1 MIALNDARR
10 SFRMSD
16 KLHFD
21 LVSPERRLFAG
32 DVDQVVV
39 PGEEGDFGVLPQH
52 APFMS
57 VIRPGAIT
65 VMNDGGSE
73 RTFIHGG
80 FAEVTASGLTILAEE
95 AIPMSEIDASKL
107 AQDLADAREDVDTA
121 KSDEERGHAED
132 LVAKFEAMQ
141 GAMAN

>member
-1 MIALNDARR
+1 MA
-10 SFRMSD
+10 D

-80 FAEVTASGLTILAEE
+80 FAEVTPNGLTILAEE
-95 AIPMSEIDASKL
+95 AIPMAEIDAGKL
-107 AQDLADAREDVDTA
+107 AQDLQDAREDVSVA
-121 KSDEERGHAED
+121 KSDEEREHAEA
-132 LVAKFEAMQ
+132 LVAKYEAMTT
-141 GAMAN
+141 ALAN

>member
-1 MIALNDARR
+1 MA
-10 SFRMSD
+10 D

-21 LVSPERRLFAG
+21 LVSPERRVFSG
-32 DVDQVVV
+32 EVDQVVV

-65 VMNDGGSE
+65 VMNGADSE

-80 FAEVTASGLTILAEE
+80 FAEVTPAGLTILAEE
-95 AIPMSEIDASKL
+95 AIPVSEIDVGSL
-107 AQDLADAREDVDTA
+107 AQDIADTREDIGLS
-121 KSDEERGHAED
+121 KSDEEREAAEVK
-132 LVAKFEAMQ
+132 LAKLEAMQ
-141 GAMAN
+141 AAVAN

>member
-1 MIALNDARR
+1 MA
-10 SFRMSD
+10 D

-80 FAEVTASGLTILAEE
+80 FAEVTPNGLTILAEE
-95 AIPMSEIDASKL
+95 AIPMSEIDAGKL
-107 AQDLADAREDVDTA
+107 AQDLQDAREDVGVA
-121 KSDEERGHAED
+121 KSDEEREHAEA
-132 LVAKFEAMQ
+132 LVAKYEAMTS
-141 GAMAN
+141 ALAN

>member
-1 MIALNDARR
+1 MA
-10 SFRMSD
+10 D

-80 FAEVTASGLTILAEE
+80 FAEVTPNGLTILAEE
-95 AIPMSEIDASKL
+95 AIPMSEMDATKL
-107 AQDLADAREDVDTA
+107 AQDLQDAREDVGVA
-121 KSDEERGHAED
+121 KSDEEREHAEA
-132 LVAKFEAMQ
+132 LVAKYEAMT
-141 GAMAN
+141 AALAN

>member
-1 MIALNDARR
+1 MA
-10 SFRMSD
+10 D

-32 DVDQVVV
+32 AVDQVVV
-39 PGEEGDFGVLPQH
+39 PGEEGDFGVLPNH

-65 VMNDGGSE
+65 VLNDGTSE

-80 FAEVTASGLTILAEE
+80 FAEVTPAGLTILAEE
-95 AIPMSEIDASKL
+95 AIPMSEIDADKL
-107 AQDLADAREDVDTA
+107 AQDLSNAREDVATA
-121 KSDEERGHAED
+121 KSDEAREHAEG
-132 LVAKFEAMQ
+132 LVAKFEAMK
-141 GAMAN
+141 AALAN

>member
-1 MIALNDARR
+1 MA
-10 SFRMSD
+10 D

-80 FAEVTASGLTILAEE
+80 FAEVTPNGLTILAEE
-95 AIPMSEIDASKL
+95 AIPMSEIDAAKL
-107 AQDLADAREDVDTA
+107 AQDLQDAREDVGVA
-121 KSDEERGHAED
+121 KSDEEREHAEA
-132 LVAKFEAMQ
+132 LVAKYEAMTT
-141 GAMAN
+141 ALAN

>member
-1 MIALNDARR
+1 MA
-10 SFRMSD
+10 D

-32 DVDQVVV
+32 AVDQVVV
-39 PGEEGDFGVLPQH
+39 PGEEGDFGVLPNH

-65 VMNDGGSE
+65 VLNDGTSE

-80 FAEVTASGLTILAEE
+80 FAEVTPAGLTILAEE
-95 AIPMSEIDASKL
+95 AIPMSEIDAEKL
-107 AQDLADAREDVDTA
+107 AQDLSDAREDVATA
-121 KSDEERGHAED
+121 KTDEAREHAEG
-132 LVAKFEAMQ
+132 LVAKFEAMK
-141 GAMAN
+141 AALAN

>member
-1 MIALNDARR
+1 MA
-10 SFRMSD
+10 D

-32 DVDQVVV
+32 AVDQVVV
-39 PGEEGDFGVLPQH
+39 PGEEGDFGVLPNH

-65 VMNDGGSE
+65 VLNDGSTE

-80 FAEVTASGLTILAEE
+80 FAEVTPAGLTILAEE
-95 AIPMSEIDASKL
+95 AIPLSEIDADRL
-107 AQDLADAREDVDTA
+107 AQDLSDAREDVATA
-121 KSDEERGHAED
+121 KNEEEREHAEG
-132 LVAKFEAMQ
+132 LVAKYEAMQ
-141 GAMAN
+141 AALAH

>member
-1 MIALNDARR
+1 MA
-10 SFRMSD
+10 D

-39 PGEEGDFGVLPQH
+39 PGEEGDFGVLPNH

-65 VMNDGGSE
+65 VLNDGTSE

-80 FAEVTASGLTILAEE
+80 FAEVTPAGLTILAEE
-95 AIPMSEIDASKL
+95 AIPMSEIDAEKL
-107 AQDLADAREDVDTA
+107 AQDLSDAREDVATA
-121 KSDEERGHAED
+121 KTDEAREHAEG
-132 LVAKFEAMQ
+132 LVAKFEAMK
-141 GAMAN
+141 AALAN

>member
-1 MIALNDARR
+1 MA
-10 SFRMSD
+10 D

-80 FAEVTASGLTILAEE
+80 FAEVTPNGLTILAEE
-95 AIPMSEIDASKL
+95 AIPMSEIDAAKL
-107 AQDLADAREDVDTA
+107 AQDLQDAREDVGVA
-121 KSDEERGHAED
+121 KSDEEREHAEA
-132 LVAKFEAMQ
+132 LVAKYEAMT
-141 GAMAN
+141 AALAN

>member
-1 MIALNDARR
+1 MA
-10 SFRMSD
+10 D

-32 DVDQVVV
+32 AVDQVVV
-39 PGEEGDFGVLPQH
+39 PGEEGDFGVLPNH

-65 VMNDGGSE
+65 VLNDGTSE

-80 FAEVTASGLTILAEE
+80 FAEVTPAGLTILAED
-95 AIPMSEIDASKL
+95 AMPMSEIDAEKL
-107 AQDLADAREDVDTA
+107 AQDLSDAREDVATA
-121 KSDEERGHAED
+121 KTDEAREHAEG
-132 LVAKFEAMQ
+132 LVAKFEAMK
-141 GAMAN
+141 AALAN